1 MLKSDIHMSIF
12 GNIDFLLYGACVTVK
27 KGLETKFPHMEK
39 MGNFFYMIYIP
50 SGNVRQ
56 SINFIKNFSHKKYTA
71 LGLLFMLKNQKIII
85 SFLWRN
91 FIEKIQ
97 KACALLT
104 SKYNCISVDIFFFL
118 WNCCSFLCTSTFK
131 SKYIFL

>member
-1 MLKSDIHMSIF
+1 MSIF

-71 LGLLFMLKNQKIII
+71 LGLLFMLKNQKIIV
-85 SFLWRN
+85 SFLLRN

-118 WNCCSFLCTSTFK
+118 
-131 SKYIFL
+131 